1 MTPAQLCGFVDSLII
16 PVTQLNDPHAID
28 LLHQIS
34 YQSYCLL
41 EGGDI
46 DINYKQGKGWINQ
59 TSNILDVDRDEF
71 V

>member
-46 DINYKQGKGWINQ
+46 DINKVKDGLIKLQAY
-59 TSNILDVDRDEF
+59 LM
-71 V
+71 